1 MPPAELLL
9 DTHTS
14 RPCFCLR
21 MCGSTARL
29 TRCVPSTL
37 TSYCWANCSGVN
49 DFGRAEHHVPGIVDD
64 HVDAAALGDD
74 LLDRGVGRW
83 LRLHVELDGAQID
96 AVACR
101 GRGHL
106 GGIRRVAAGDVAHRG
121 VDGVAGLGERFGG
134 QAAEAAGSAGDE
146 DDLLGATVL
155 ESFALDMAQF
165 LSVASALRA
174 DAALRQGLKRV
185 LRVVIR

>member
-49 DFGRAEHHVPGIVDD
+49 ASAGPNIICPALWTSTSMRPLSAMIFST
-64 HVDAAALGDD
+64 AALADGS
-74 LLDRGVGRW
+74 
-83 LRLHVELDGAQID
+83 RLHVEFDGAQVD
-96 AVACR
+96 AVAVR
-101 GRGHL
+101 GLGHL
-106 GGIRRVAAGDVAHRG
+106 GRILRVAAGDVAHRG
-121 VDGVAGLGERFGG
+121 VDGVSGPGERFGG
-134 QAAEAAGSAGDE
+134 QAAEAAGRAGDE
-146 DDLLGATVL
+146 DD
-155 ESFALDMAQF
+155 
-165 LSVASALRA
+165 SACS
-174 DAALRQGLKRV
+174 
-185 LRVVIR
+185 